1 VRSPVPR
8 SRVPADRLQLQRVL
22 LNLVMN
28 ELEAIAAI
36 AIRPPELD
44 VESRIGGSNPQRY
57 AAGLALKQIAF
68 QSVSQQR
75 QIAWEWVFRFTEP

>member
-1 VRSPVPR
+1 
-8 SRVPADRLQLQRVL
+8 
-22 LNLVMN
+22 MN

-36 AIRPPELD
+36 AIRTPELG
-44 VESRIGGSNPQRY
+44 VESRIGGSNPLRY

-75 QIAWEWVFRFTEP
+75 QIAWEWAFRFTEP